1 MSYSKSHT
9 GGTAN
14 TADSANTTGNAGKA
28 ESAGARDLRDARG
41 RRITYLRVSLTDRC
55 NFRCLYCMP
64 PEGIRKMDHA
74 EFLPLEVLAETVRVF
89 VEDLGIEKVRVTG
102 GEPLVRRGA
111 IAFLERVGTIAR
123 LRDFALTTNGFFLEE
138 SAAALRAAGVQRLN
152 VSLDTLQP
160 ERFARMTGVDG
171 LERVLAGLEAARQA
185 GFKSLKLNAV
195 MMREN
200 IDEAGAILRFG
211 MERGIEVRFIEL
223 MPSHHDAGGQFIPAA
238 EIRARLSREFTL
250 EADGSGETT
259 DAAHTT
265 AVAAGT
271 GCAAKRYRVLTGVP
285 AGYRCGFIA
294 PVTEP
299 FCLDCNRVRL
309 RGDGRLLPCLS
320 AEQWIDLK
328 PFVLPSFQREALA
341 AFVRRELGASK
352 ADIPHARR
360 IQSMWRIG
368 G

>member
-1 MSYSKSHT
+1 MSYSNS
-9 GGTAN
+9 
-14 TADSANTTGNAGKA
+14 DTTSNAGL
-28 ESAGARDLRDARG
+28 SGARGLRDARG

-74 EFLPLEVLAETVRVF
+74 EFLPLEGLAETVRVF

-123 LRDFALTTNGFFLEE
+123 LRDFALTTNGYFLDDT
-138 SAAALRAAGVQRLN
+138 AAAIRAAGVKRLN

-185 GFKSLKLNAV
+185 GFESLKLNAV

-223 MPSHHDAGGQFIPAA
+223 MPSHHDVVDQFIPAA

-250 EADGSGETT
+250 EAEGCGGPGEG
-259 DAAHTT
+259 A
-265 AVAAGT
+265 
-271 GCAAKRYRVLTGVP
+271 GCAAKRYRVLTGVS

-294 PVTEP
+294 PITEP

-328 PFVLPSFQREALA
+328 PFVLPSLQREALA
-341 AFVRRELGASK
+341 VFVRRELGASK
-352 ADIPHARR
+352 AGIPHARR